1 MSSSKKK
8 FLANTQYSVDRPPP
22 PLSAWP
28 AELTRV
34 GDTGRGSSRNPFD
47 LSDRIAV
54 VTGAGRGIG
63 RAVSERLA
71 TQGAHV
77 IVTDLNDE
85 GCNETVATIR
95 GVGGSA
101 EAMHFDVTDQAEID
115 RVCAATIAGHG
126 RIDILINNAGICLNA
141 EALETTKDIWE
152 RQMRINLDA
161 VFYCSRTFGAHMV
174 AQGSGAVVNL
184 SSFAAVVDVH
194 PQDHVAYSVSKAGVA
209 HLSKVLGSEWA
220 DTGVR
225 VNAIAPGFVATQM
238 PLAAGIEMLDIW
250 KTQVPM
256 NRFMQPYEVANVIA
270 FLVSDA
276 ASAITGQL
284 IIADGGVTIW

>member
-28 AELTRV
+28 AESTRV

-141 EALETTKDIWE
+141 EALKTTRDIWE
-152 RQMRINLDA
+152 RQMFARMKISTRSSTAAAPFGRAWWLKGR
-161 VFYCSRTFGAHMV
+161 VPSCKVWCGFRRRRRPSPGPCSRTAF
-174 AQGSGAVVNL
+174 
-184 SSFAAVVDVH
+184 
-194 PQDHVAYSVSKAGVA
+194 SKAGVA
-209 HLSKVLGSEWA
+209 HLSKVLGWDRA
-220 DTGVR
+220 DTGVH
-225 VNAIAPGFVATQM
+225 VNAIAPGFAPRGCRWQAVKDVLGTSGK
-238 PLAAGIEMLDIW
+238 PGPRW
-250 KTQVPM
+250 
-256 NRFMQPYEVANVIA
+256 
-270 FLVSDA
+270 S
-276 ASAITGQL
+276 TG
-284 IIADGGVTIW
+284 